1 MVRQRG
7 TRLGPSP
14 HGAPPGDRRASR
26 ARGVLWRLAALLIAT
41 TAPALAQSGT
51 DGSDGVPV
59 PPAVM
64 ARDADGHV
72 IVRAVRIAEPIVVDG
87 RLDDP
92 IYEVV
97 PAIDGF
103 VQQLP
108 DEGAPA
114 TEPTE
119 LWLLFDDDNVYVSA
133 RCWDSQPERMVAN
146 EMTRDARAI
155 WRNDSL
161 SVLFDTFHDRRNGMA
176 FMTTPLGGLLDILV
190 TDERNV
196 NLDWNTVWDAQTSL
210 FEHGWMVEMVIPFK
224 SLRFQ
229 AGGAQTWGV
238 NVSRRI
244 QWKNETMFLSPV
256 PASLDRRGMLQV
268 SSAATLVGIEP
279 PTTLRNLEIKPY
291 AISGT
296 LTDHDATPVRSN
308 DVTGDIGF
316 DLKYGLTRSLIADFT
331 VNTDFAQVEA
341 DEQQVNLTRFSLF
354 FPEKREFFLEGQGI
368 FAFGDPG
375 GTRRRNVRPSDT
387 PVLFFSR
394 RIGLDDGTQVPI
406 LAGGRVTGRAGAYS
420 VGLLNIQ
427 TGDSATAD
435 AISTNFS
442 VVRIKRDILR
452 RSNVGVIYTR
462 RSQLLDA
469 DGVNQVYGAD
479 LNFRFYENVGLS
491 SYYARTDTPGLEGSD
506 ASYRGKFEY
515 TGDRYGIEVEH
526 LTVDEQFNPEI
537 GFVRRDDFRRNFAQL
552 RFSPRPRSIPWLRRL
567 IYQGSFDYITDTPGT
582 LETRE
587 GKLRFEMELENSDK
601 WHVEYTDSFEGLQEE
616 FEITDG
622 VVLPV
627 GGYSFRDVRTEYE
640 LGPQRRVS
648 GRLTF
653 SRGSFFSGTRT
664 EVWYQGRIVLMPQ
677 LAIEPRISVNDVD
690 LPQGPFTTTL
700 VSTRTSFTFSPRMFL
715 AVLLQF
721 NSSNDALNSNIRF
734 RWEYEPGSDIFVVY
748 SDGRDTGFEGFPRI
762 QNRSFVVKFTR
773 LFRF

>member
-1 MVRQRG
+1 MARQRG
-7 TRLGPSP
+7 TRLGPSR

-26 ARGVLWRLAALLIAT
+26 ALGVLWRLAALLIAT
-41 TAPALAQSGT
+41 AVPAFAQSGT
-51 DGSDGVPV
+51 GSSDGVPV

-64 ARDADGHV
+64 VRDADGHV
-72 IVRAVRIAEPIVVDG
+72 TVRAVRIAEPVVVDG

-92 IYEVV
+92 IYQVV

-119 LWLLFDDDNVYVSA
+119 LWLLFDDDNVYVSV
-133 RCWDSQPERMVAN
+133 RCWDSQPERIVAN

-161 SVLFDTFHDRRNGMA
+161 SVLFDTFHDRRNGIA

-190 TDERNV
+190 TDERNA
-196 NLDWNTVWDAQTSL
+196 NLNWNTVWDAQTSV

-244 QWKNETMFLSPV
+244 QWKNETSFLSPV

-268 SSAATLVGIEP
+268 SAAATLVGIEP

-296 LTDHDATPVRSN
+296 LTDRDATPVRSN

-368 FAFGDPG
+368 FAFGDPTG
-375 GTRRRNVRPSDT
+375 IRRQNARPSDT

-427 TGDSATAD
+427 TGDSVTAD

-442 VVRIKRDILR
+442 VVRLKRDILR
-452 RSNVGVIYTR
+452 RSNIGVIYTR

-469 DGVNQVYGAD
+469 DGVNQVYGTD

-616 FEITDG
+616 FEIADG
-622 VVLPV
+622 VVLPI

-640 LGPQRRVS
+640 LGPQRPVS
-648 GRLTF
+648 GRLIF
-653 SRGSFFSGTRT
+653 SHGSFFSGTRT
-664 EVWYQGRIVLMPQ
+664 EVGYQGRVVLLPQ

-700 VSTRTSFTFSPRMFL
+700 VSTRTSFTFSPRMFF

-721 NSSNDALNSNIRF
+721 NSSDDALDSNIRF

-748 SDGRDTGFEGFPRI
+748 SDGRDTGFEGFPRL

>member
-1 MVRQRG
+1 MTRQRS
-7 TRLGPSP
+7 T
-14 HGAPPGDRRASR
+14 PPGFRRAPR
-26 ARGVLWRLAALLIAT
+26 ARGVLWRLVALLVAT
-41 TAPALAQSGT
+41 TATAAPALAQSGT

-64 ARDADGHV
+64 ARDADGRV
-72 IVRAVRIAEPIVVDG
+72 TVRAVRIAEPIVVDG

-92 IYEVV
+92 IYQVV

-119 LWLLFDDDNVYVSA
+119 FWLLFDDDNVYVSA
-133 RCWDSQPERMVAN
+133 RCWDSHPERMVAN
-146 EMTRDARAI
+146 EMTRDARGI

-176 FMTTPLGGLLDILV
+176 FMTTPLGGLLDNLV

-196 NLDWNTVWDAQTSL
+196 NLDWNTVWDAKASV

-229 AGGAQTWGV
+229 AGGAQTWGI

-244 QWKNETMFLSPV
+244 QWKNETSFLSPV

-268 SSAATLVGIEP
+268 SAAATLVGIEP

-296 LTDHDATPVRSN
+296 LTDRDATPVRSN

-316 DLKYGLTRSLIADFT
+316 DLKYGLTQSLIADFT

-375 GTRRRNVRPSDT
+375 GTRRRNARPSDT

-442 VVRIKRDILR
+442 VVRLKRDILR

-462 RSQLLDA
+462 RNQLLDGV
-469 DGVNQVYGAD
+469 GVNQVYGAD

-491 SYYARTDTPGLEGSD
+491 TYYARTDTPGLEGSD

-515 TGDRYGIEVEH
+515 VGDRYGIEVEH

-587 GKLRFEMELENSDK
+587 GKFRFEMELENSDK

-616 FEITDG
+616 FQIADD

-640 LGPQRRVS
+640 LGPQRRVA
-648 GRLTF
+648 GRLIF

-664 EVWYQGRIVLMPQ
+664 EVGYQGRIVILPQ
-677 LAIEPRISVNDVD
+677 LAIEPRISVNDVH
-690 LPQGPFTTTL
+690 LPKGPFTTTL
-700 VSTRTSFTFSPRMFL
+700 VSTRTSFSFSPRMFL

-721 NSSNDALNSNIRF
+721 NSSDDALDSNIRF
-734 RWEYEPGSDIFVVY
+734 RWEYEPGSDLFVVY
-748 SDGRDTGFEGFPRI
+748 SDGRDTGFDGFPRL

>member
-1 MVRQRG
+1 M
-7 TRLGPSP
+7 
-14 HGAPPGDRRASR
+14 
-26 ARGVLWRLAALLIAT
+26 
-41 TAPALAQSGT
+41 
-51 DGSDGVPV
+51 
-59 PPAVM
+59 
-64 ARDADGHV
+64 
-72 IVRAVRIAEPIVVDG
+72 VDG

-161 SVLFDTFHDRRNGMA
+161 SVLFDTFHDRRNGMS
-176 FMTTPLGGLLDILV
+176 FTTTPLGGLLDNIV
-190 TDERNV
+190 TDERDV
-196 NLDWNTVWDAQTSL
+196 NLDWNTVWDAQTSV

-229 AGGAQTWGV
+229 AGGAQIWGV

-244 QWKNETMFLSPV
+244 QWKNETTFLSPV
-256 PASLDRRGMLQV
+256 PASLDRLGMLQV
-268 SSAATLVGIEP
+268 SAAATLVGIEP

-296 LTDHDATPVRSN
+296 LTDRDATPVRSN
-308 DVTGDIGF
+308 DVTGDIGL

-341 DEQQVNLTRFSLF
+341 DERQVNLTRFSLF

-368 FAFGDPG
+368 FAFGDPVA
-375 GTRRRNVRPSDT
+375 GTRRQNVRPSDT

-394 RIGLDDGTQVPI
+394 RIGLEDGEQVPI

-442 VVRIKRDILR
+442 VVRLKRDILR

-479 LNFRFYENVGLS
+479 LNFRFYENVSLS
-491 SYYARTDTPGLEGSD
+491 SYYARTDTLGLEGSD

-552 RFSPRPRSIPWLRRL
+552 RFSPRPRAIPWLRRL

-601 WHVEYTDSFEGLQEE
+601 WHVEYTDSFEGLQED
-616 FEITDG
+616 FEIADD
-622 VVLPV
+622 VVLPIV
-627 GGYSFRDVRTEYE
+627 GVRTGQRP
-640 LGPQRRVS
+640 LRRLQRRPGHGIRGPSAAPEPLLRGQVHAAVQVLS
-648 GRLTF
+648 RPPYALSPPAERPTIGPAFTDRPCPAAPASKGVDGRL
-653 SRGSFFSGTRT
+653 
-664 EVWYQGRIVLMPQ
+664 VAV
-677 LAIEPRISVNDVD
+677 AA
-690 LPQGPFTTTL
+690 
-700 VSTRTSFTFSPRMFL
+700 L
-715 AVLLQF
+715 AVFVAQLSGGAFQLTCGVLDPRLHVSPSLLGAGLDVVVQHPLRLGEDLCGLGAGCGLP
-721 NSSNDALNSNIRF
+721 SQLLADAKGQ
-734 RWEYEPGSDIFVVY
+734 PA
-748 SDGRDTGFEGFPRI
+748 
-762 QNRSFVVKFTR
+762 
-773 LFRF
+773 